1 MANNEVGFIVTE
13 DYIEWIEDIK
23 KRIKSSQI
31 KASVKVNDVVLDL
44 YWNIGKDI
52 VEKQA
57 TSKWGDGF
65 LSTMSKDLKKAFPN
79 MSGFS
84 VQNLKSIRY
93 WYKFYNSNENGLQVA
108 SQMELIEKMVKS
120 IPWGHNQ
127 RIMYKCKSTHEAMF
141 YIQKTLDNGW
151 SRTVLEHQIDSGL
164 YERQGKAV
172 NNFQLKL
179 PEPQSDLAEQT
190 LKDPYNFD
198 FLTLREKYDEKEL
211 EDALVNQITQFLL
224 ELGTGFSYLGRQ
236 VHIKVGET
244 DFYMDLLFYHVRLH
258 CYVVVELKTEKFKPE
273 FAGKLNFYVTAVNKN
288 IKSER
293 DNPTIGI
300 LICKDKDDV
309 VAEYALDDISQPIGI
324 AQYELTKV
332 LREEFKS
339 SLPTIE
345 EIENELSE

>member
-1 MANNEVGFIVTE
+1 MTGREVGFVVDDE
-13 DYIEWIEDIK
+13 YKAWIENIK
-23 KRIKSSQI
+23 DRIKHSQI
-31 KASVKVNDVVLDL
+31 KASVKVNYELLDL
-44 YWNIGKDI
+44 YWDIGRDI
-52 VEKQA
+52 VAKQKNA
-57 TSKWGDGF
+57 KWGEAF
-65 LSTMSKDLKKAFPN
+65 LATMSRDLRKTFPN

-93 WYKFYNSNENGLQVA
+93 WYKFYNSDENGLQPV
-108 SQMELIEKMVKS
+108 SQMELIEKLVKS

-127 RIMYKCKSTHEAMF
+127 RIMYKCKNIAEALF
-141 YIQKTLDNGW
+141 YAQKTMDNGW
-151 SRTVLEHQIDSGL
+151 SRIVLEHQIDGGL
-164 YERQGKAV
+164 YERQGKAIT
-172 NNFQLKL
+172 NFQFKL

-190 LKDPYNFD
+190 LKNPYNFD
-198 FLTLREKYDEKEL
+198 FLALREKYDEKEL
-211 EDALVNQITQFLL
+211 EDALINQITQFLL

-236 VHIKVGET
+236 VHLHVGES

-273 FAGKLNFYVTAVNKN
+273 FAGKLNFYVTAVNKQM
-288 IKSER
+288 KTEP

-324 AQYELTKV
+324 AEYELTKV

-339 SLPTIE
+339 SLPTVE
-345 EIENELSE
+345 EIESELSE